1 MGINVNSD
9 MRRHPDLVGIAT
21 SIRCE
26 NGRVVTSREK
36 VLAEV
41 CNKIEY
47 YLGLSHNDL
56 FREASQFQL
65 FKAEQKVRVQPILGG
80 MMFPATV
87 EELQEDW
94 CIVLRGYRNS
104 SKLLVKM

>member
-1 MGINVNSD
+1 

-26 NGRVVTSREK
+26 NGGVVTSREK

-80 MMFPATV
+80 MMFPAT
-87 EELQEDW
+87 
-94 CIVLRGYRNS
+94 GRNCKKTGAS
-104 SKLLVKM
+104 FWEVIEIPQNF